1 MGELFQLRRGVIPA
15 GDVHDLTQF
24 RNLVRATFEL
34 DGIVGYKVGALL
46 GLTYGLPLVV
56 SIVKEYTDLPVI
68 YDHQKAGTDIPQLG
82 EKFARVC
89 AEAGIRGVIIFPQ
102 AGPETETAFIDALVA
117 EGLIPMVGGEMT
129 HPRYMAKDGG
139 FIRDNAP
146 LEIYQLAAAR
156 GVEHF
161 ILPGT
166 KPAMMNRYHSVLSS
180 LVKEPKYSMPGIGR
194 QGGEIPAA
202 FAAVGSAP
210 AYAIIGA
217 SIYEQADMR
226 SAAQRYCDE
235 ALSTIDRREVA

>member
-15 GDVHDLTQF
+15 GDMHDLTQF
-24 RNLVRATFEL
+24 RNLVRATCEL
-34 DGIVGYKVGALL
+34 EGVVGYKVGALL
-46 GLTYGLPLVV
+46 GLTYGLPQVV
-56 SIVKEYTDLPVI
+56 SVVKEYTDLPVI

-82 EKFARVC
+82 QKFARVC
-89 AEAGIRGVIIFPQ
+89 AHAGVCGVIIFPQ
-102 AGPETETAFIDALVA
+102 AGPETELAFIAALVA
-117 EGLIPMVGGEMT
+117 EGLVPMVGGEMT
-129 HPRYMAKDGG
+129 HPRYMAREGG
-139 FIRDNAP
+139 FIRDTAP

-166 KPAMMNRYHSVLSS
+166 KPAVMKQYHAVLAN

-202 FAAVGSAP
+202 FGAVGAAP

-235 ALSTIDRREVA
+235 AMSTIGGT